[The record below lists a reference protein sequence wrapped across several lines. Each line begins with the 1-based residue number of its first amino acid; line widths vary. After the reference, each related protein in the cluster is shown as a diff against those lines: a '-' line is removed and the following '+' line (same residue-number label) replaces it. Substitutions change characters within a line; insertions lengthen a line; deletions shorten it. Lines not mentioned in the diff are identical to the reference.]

1 MNRCKKGVKVV
12 LVCLFSLCAVVGAL
26 VVGAAL
32 GGRGYLRVDIDNEYY
47 FLVKDCEETSVSAV
61 AGDIYL
67 SGGAGYYLEGENS
80 VAIACY
86 FKAASAESVKA
97 NLGDKGGDVRVF
109 VRKTAPLTLKGKAV
123 SARDR
128 IVANAET
135 ADSLARLLYDTAN
148 GLEQAKL
155 SQTEARSALVGAV
168 SSLGGLIA
176 ENGEGVFSLWNT
188 ALKEAQRRGVEL
200 IEGLLFQK
208 DIRYLQTLLCDRIV
222 NIAEYFV

>member
-1 MNRCKKGVKVV
+1 MNSC
-12 LVCLFSLCAVVGAL
+12 CLFSPCAVVGAL

-32 GGRGYLRVDIDNEYY
+32 GGRGYLRVVIDKEYF

-67 SGGAGYYLEGENS
+67 SGGAGYYLKGANS

-86 FKAASAESVKA
+86 FKAASAESVKD
-97 NLGDKGGDVRVF
+97 NLGDKGRDVRVF
-109 VRKTAPLTLKGKAV
+109 ARKIAPLTLKGKSVA
-123 SARDR
+123 ARDR

-155 SQTEARSALVGAV
+155 SQAEARSALVGAV
-168 SSLGGLIA
+168 SSLGGVIEFKVMNPYL
-176 ENGEGVFSLWNT
+176 GEQNLEDT
-188 ALKEAQRRGVEL
+188 LKEAHRRGVEL
-200 IEGLLFQK
+200 AEGLLFQK